1 MKKRIEDQI
10 LLLAYG
16 ELDAG
21 EAEALTRRIE
31 ADPALRALY
40 EEHARVRDA
49 TRAVPEPP
57 APSLSS
63 ERLRERILSESAT
76 RRTAGWGWAFAGGG
90 VALAGVLAVLAA
102 NLPVGSGED
111 NLTPQQP
118 TLTIALHDLPAPHEW
133 VPALIDDISEQP
145 QPEAASDRPAP
156 LGRSHDPAA
165 ESHREDEAGVV
176 PETAVTQPATDATKG
191 AVGDDMGPG
200 EATVVVIGANGSA
213 VEFEGTD
220 GVAFGG

>member
-16 ELDAG
+16 ELDAS

-49 TRAVPEPP
+49 TRIVPEPP

-63 ERLRERILSESAT
+63 ERLRERILNESAT
-76 RRTAGWGWAFAGGG
+76 KRTTGWGWAFAGGG
-90 VALAGVLAVLAA
+90 IALAGVLGILTA
-102 NLPVGSGED
+102 NLPAGPGED
-111 NLTPQQP
+111 TLTPQQP
-118 TLTIALHDLPAPHEW
+118 TLTVALHDLPAPHEW
-133 VPALIDDISEQP
+133 VPALIDDISEEQ
-145 QPEAASDRPAP
+145 QPEAPSDRPAP
-156 LGRSHDPAA
+156 QRRSNESPA
-165 ESHREDEAGVV
+165 ESHSDDEARVV
-176 PETAVTQPATDATKG
+176 PETAVAQPARDAAKG
-191 AVGDDMGPG
+191 AVGDDTDAHD
-200 EATVVVIGANGSA
+200 ATVVVIGANGNA